1 MVVEHLVSLA
11 KHRHPPSILSQSIWL
26 AVDLAN
32 TAKMASGDFD
42 SLDFIAFQADASR
55 NKVDPSTD
63 SLVLFRKSFPNEA
76 RAGAL

>member
-1 MVVEHLVSLA
+1 
-11 KHRHPPSILSQSIWL
+11 
-26 AVDLAN
+26 
-32 TAKMASGDFD
+32 MASGDFD